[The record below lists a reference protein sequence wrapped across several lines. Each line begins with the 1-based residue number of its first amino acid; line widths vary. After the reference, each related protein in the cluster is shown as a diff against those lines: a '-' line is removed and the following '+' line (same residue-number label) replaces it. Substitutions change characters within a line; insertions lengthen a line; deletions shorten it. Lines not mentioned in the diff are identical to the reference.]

1 MVGGTNYEQT
11 THTRRPALTGSVTTG
26 GDSND
31 GHNALSSRGGNGGA
45 RAMAP
50 SLDDTP
56 VANTNLPPVA
66 NTGSANIHPVA
77 NNQPSMAKNA
87 AQNLP
92 PVAKIAT
99 VTPLKSSIKRATG
112 GKSNVKSGGKSDKPD
127 GTRRRATGGKSPG
140 IYETNPVVEAL
151 KASANT
157 WVFRLRWNREPGR
170 PVLCIARVTNET
182 YKLITENQEA
192 YAQYKAQLI
201 SIYAGNRGSRTL
213 RAN

>member
-1 MVGGTNYEQT
+1 
-11 THTRRPALTGSVTTG
+11 
-26 GDSND
+26 
-31 GHNALSSRGGNGGA
+31 
-45 RAMAP
+45 MAP

-56 VANTNLPPVA
+56 VANTSLPPVA
-66 NTGSANIHPVA
+66 NTDSASIPPVA
-77 NNQPSMAKNA
+77 NNQLSVAKNA

-92 PVAKIAT
+92 PVAKIAA
-99 VTPLKSSIKRATG
+99 VTSLEPKSKRATG
-112 GKSNVKSGGKSDKPD
+112 GKSNVKSSGKSDKPR
-127 GTRRRATGGKSPG
+127 GTGKSATGGKSQSG

-182 YKLITENQEA
+182 YQLITENQEA
-192 YAQYKAQLI
+192 YGQYKAQLI

>member
-1 MVGGTNYEQT
+1 
-11 THTRRPALTGSVTTG
+11 
-26 GDSND
+26 
-31 GHNALSSRGGNGGA
+31 
-45 RAMAP
+45 MAP

-66 NTGSANIHPVA
+66 NSDPPNIRPVA
-77 NNQPSMAKNA
+77 NHQPSVAKNA

-112 GKSNVKSGGKSDKPD
+112 GKSNVKSGGKSDKPR
-127 GTRRRATGGKSPG
+127 GTGKSATGGKSSG

-151 KASANT
+151 QASANT

-182 YKLITENQEA
+182 YRLITESQEA
-192 YAQYKAQLI
+192 YGQYKAQLI

>member
-1 MVGGTNYEQT
+1 
-11 THTRRPALTGSVTTG
+11 
-26 GDSND
+26 
-31 GHNALSSRGGNGGA
+31 
-45 RAMAP
+45 MAP

-66 NTGSANIHPVA
+66 NSDPPNIRPVA
-77 NNQPSMAKNA
+77 SNQPPVAQNA

-92 PVAKIAT
+92 PVAKFAT
-99 VTPLKSSIKRATG
+99 VTPLKSKSNRATG

-127 GTRRRATGGKSPG
+127 GTGKSATGGKSQSG

-182 YKLITENQEA
+182 YQLITENQEA